1 MKARAGRRRWPGAF
15 VIDDGCALYVGPAF
29 ETSVHAHHAIQ
40 VCVGLEGAVRLRRG
54 PGGRWTSYDGVV
66 VGADSPHELAADG
79 RAVALLYL
87 EPESPDG
94 WRLRVGGV
102 TRLEPAQ
109 VAAVRRLGRPR
120 DPGAMRDA
128 LGLGSVGAVVL
139 DARIG
144 TALRL
149 LRASSSDPPR
159 SIDLARRVGLSA
171 SRFRHLFLREVG
183 LSYRRYLLWLRLRG
197 ALEAL
202 QRSGSLT
209 TAAHAAGFAD
219 SAHLTRTTR
228 RMFGIV
234 PSAMPG

>member
-1 MKARAGRRRWPGAF
+1 
-15 VIDDGCALYVGPAF
+15 
-29 ETSVHAHHAIQ
+29 
-40 VCVGLEGAVRLRRG
+40 
-54 PGGRWTSYDGVV
+54 
-66 VGADSPHELAADG
+66 ELAADG

-102 TRLEPAQ
+102 TRLEPGR

-128 LGLGSVGAVVL
+128 LGLARVRAVPL
-139 DARIG
+139 DVRIG
-144 TALRL
+144 IALRL
-149 LRASSSDPPR
+149 LRASAPEPPR
-159 SIDLARRVGLSA
+159 SIDVARRVDLSA
-171 SRFRHLFLREVG
+171 GRFRHLFLREVG

-197 ALEAL
+197 ALESL
-202 QRSGSLT
+202 RRSGSLT

>member
-1 MKARAGRRRWPGAF
+1 
-15 VIDDGCALYVGPAF
+15 
-29 ETSVHAHHAIQ
+29 
-40 VCVGLEGAVRLRRG
+40 
-54 PGGRWTSYDGVV
+54 
-66 VGADSPHELAADG
+66 
-79 RAVALLYL
+79 
-87 EPESPDG
+87 
-94 WRLRVGGV
+94 
-102 TRLEPAQ
+102 
-109 VAAVRRLGRPR
+109 
-120 DPGAMRDA
+120 MRDA
-128 LGLGSVGAVVL
+128 LGLGSVSAVAL

-149 LRASSSDPPR
+149 LRASASDPPR

-171 SRFRHLFLREVG
+171 GRLRHLFLREVG
-183 LSYRRYLLWLRLRG
+183 LSYRRYLLWLRLRA
-197 ALEAL
+197 ALQAL